1 MTITA
6 EQIFLLNSKM
16 GSIARKVQLGT
27 LIANA
32 ESITEGEIAIA
43 DGKILIG
50 SAGGVGAAKTLS
62 GDVTTDRDGVTAIG
76 ALKVTE
82 AMLKASST
90 VGLGVRRRAYCVFDP
105 TGVVGDRTQA
115 AHALAAIIPD
125 KAFVTGFWYWVE
137 TTFTS
142 AADSATVALHIQAA
156 NDCLTAIAISDVSNV
171 LDSTT
176 KPVEG
181 TPVVETTSSWLAT
194 SAARAITATVG
205 VQALTGGKMHIWADY
220 MVYG

>member
-6 EQIFLLNSKM
+6 EQIFLLNSKA

-32 ESITEGEIAIA
+32 EAVVAADVALA
-43 DGKILIG
+43 DGLVFIG
-50 SAGGVGAAKTLS
+50 NSSGVAAAKAVS
-62 GDVTTDRDGVTAIG
+62 GDITTTREGVTSIG
-76 ALKVTE
+76 AGKVTE
-82 AMLKASST
+82 AQLVVPGT

-105 TGVVGDRTQA
+105 TGVAGDRTQA

-125 KAFVTGFWYWVE
+125 NAFVTGFWYWVE

-142 AADSATVALHIQAA
+142 AADSATVALHIVAA

-171 LDSTT
+171 LDATT
-176 KPVEG
+176 LPVEG
-181 TPVVETTSSWLAT
+181 TPKLETTGSWLAT
-194 SAARAITATVG
+194 TAASAITATVG

-220 MVYG
+220 MVFG